1 MGCCSA
7 LIQTVFFLGLVLFPV
22 VYYVDQQLDQHFIF
36 TPQELQKVA
45 QEAIKTHGNNT
56 RALVRDIANKLD
68 K

>member
-1 MGCCSA
+1 MGCCST
-7 LIQTVFFLGLVLFPV
+7 LFQIVFFFGLVLFPV
-22 VYYVDQQLDQHFIF
+22 VYYVDQQVEQYFIF

-45 QEAIKTHGNNT
+45 QESIKLHGNNT